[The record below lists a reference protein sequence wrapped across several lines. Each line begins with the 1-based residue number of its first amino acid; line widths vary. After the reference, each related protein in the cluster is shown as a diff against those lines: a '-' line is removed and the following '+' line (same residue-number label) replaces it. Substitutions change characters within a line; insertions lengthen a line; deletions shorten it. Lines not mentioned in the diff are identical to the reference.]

1 MPGEIKAILCPE
13 ACAFPPGL
21 FHHAKIH
28 NGVVYCAGQVGANVE
43 GKLVSEDVGPQTEKT
58 LENIK
63 NILQSAGS
71 SLERVLKVNIYMPEQ
86 ADYAGMNEV
95 YKRIMPDPKPPR
107 ACVFVKG
114 LPGGAKVEIECI
126 AAQD

>member
-1 MPGEIKAILCPE
+1 MALYIVLELVALSNFSPRLNLHLKIL
-13 ACAFPPGL
+13 
-21 FHHAKIH
+21 KK
-28 NGVVYCAGQVGANVE
+28 QVGANVE

>member
-1 MPGEIKAILCPE
+1 MPNEIKAILCPE

-95 YKRIMPDPKPPR
+95 YKS
-107 ACVFVKG
+107 
-114 LPGGAKVEIECI
+114 
-126 AAQD
+126 

>member
-1 MPGEIKAILCPE
+1 MEIDNKIQMLIIICE
-13 ACAFPPGL
+13 IN
-21 FHHAKIH
+21 HAKIH

-43 GKLVSEDVGPQTEKT
+43 GKLISEEVGPQTEKT

-63 NILQSAGS
+63 NILTSAGS
-71 SLERVLKVNIYMPEQ
+71 GLERVLKVNIYMPEQ
-86 ADYAGMNEV
+86 ADYPAMNEV

-126 AAQD
+126 AAQN

>member
-1 MPGEIKAILCPE
+1 MPSEIKAILCPE

-28 NGVVYCAGQVGANVE
+28 NGVVYCAGQIGANVE
-43 GKLVSEDVGPQTEKT
+43 GTLVSEEIGPQTEKT

-71 SLERVLKVNIYMPEQ
+71 SLERVLKVNIYMLEQ
-86 ADYAGMNEV
+86 TDYAGMNE
-95 YKRIMPDPKPPR
+95 IMPDPKPPR

-114 LPGGAKVEIECI
+114 LPGDAKVEIECV

>member
-1 MPGEIKAILCPE
+1 MLKSTMALYIVLELVALSNFSPRLNLHLKILKKVNWHPE
-13 ACAFPPGL
+13 SQ
-21 FHHAKIH
+21 
-28 NGVVYCAGQVGANVE
+28 QVGANVE

-95 YKRIMPDPKPPR
+95 YKRVYFSRILNRPPPY
-107 ACVFVKG
+107 FY
-114 LPGGAKVEIECI
+114 L
-126 AAQD
+126 